1 VPESAKAFA
10 ADPYDFAEA
19 RAVAEALNLSQPVA
33 VTLVRRG
40 YRTPEE
46 ARAFLAADESHPPE
60 MFEGMDEVAGLILG
74 ATDAGERITVHGD
87 FDVDGVSATALMIS
101 TLRELGADC
110 DWLIPDRIADGYGL
124 GEDNVRK
131 LAERGT
137 GLLITVDC
145 GITAVEQVAL
155 AQQLGMEVVVTDH
168 HQQGEELPNCLI
180 LHPEVSNYPFTSLC
194 GTAVAWKLACA
205 LREEADSGRSERD
218 LDLVALATVADV
230 VPLIGENRSLVKRG
244 LAEMRR
250 TKRVGLKALM
260 EASKCDPSR
269 LDEGDLGFRLAPRI
283 NAAGRLYRA
292 DAGVELLLSE
302 DEGRAKQIAEELGR
316 ANSERRATEREVDAA
331 AETALRELPDEL
343 KEANGLVVAGQG
355 WHPGVVGIVASRMVE
370 RHHRPVVVI
379 SLDEEGG
386 GRGSGRSISGFDLH
400 AALEACSEHLET
412 FGGHKAAAGLSIKAE
427 NVGAF
432 RAAFAAH
439 ANEVLSEEDLK
450 RTERIDAMVG
460 GVGLGLDLAEELGQL
475 APFGMGNPGVRL
487 MVPSARVTDVRTMG
501 EEGKHSRFSLHS
513 GSHRALGVAFGRT
526 SFGVDDDDVLD
537 AAVRLEVNH
546 WNGAIEPRVVLREV
560 YPLDEAP
567 DAISPHPCACD
578 ETEWWARFEAELGR
592 DLNGQGDAVERNRR
606 IATEK
611 LHGDD
616 EGSRRVVEGHGSS
629 VTATIAE
636 LVSSGAG
643 VLAVAADA
651 SRRAALANGA
661 TGLARFNGGAAL
673 IACGRCSAEAVAGLA
688 SRAPGGLALVDYAAL
703 AMASDLAASF
713 EHVVLVDAPRTPLD
727 LERAT
732 LALGATLT
740 AAAPVGAAADP
751 TPPLDLTDPFATA
764 KADKAAFLEV
774 ARAAMLSV
782 TDPTVA
788 APSPLG
794 APAGAGFVHPLYSD
808 AEREFGL
815 GVLGRQAPSRE
826 TIAGVFRALRTV
838 GQASGPELRA
848 ALTGPGPHG
857 LDPET
862 AARAFRVLR
871 ELGLVAGDTNAGAGS
886 VGVVSSEGTDLERSA
901 AFRVYSKDFSEARS
915 FLQSPNFP

>member
-19 RAVAEALNLSQPVA
+19 RAVADALGVSQPVA

-40 YRTPEE
+40 YRTPED

-60 MFEGMDEVAGLILG
+60 AFRGMDEVVALVWAAIE
-74 ATDAGERITVHGD
+74 AGERITVHGD
-87 FDVDGVSATALMIS
+87 FDVDGVSATALLVGA
-101 TLRELGADC
+101 LRALGADC

-124 GEDNVRK
+124 SAPNVEK
-131 LAERGT
+131 LALRGT

-145 GITAVEQVAL
+145 GITAVDQVAL
-155 AQQLGMEVVVTDH
+155 AQELGMEVIVTDH
-168 HQQGEELPNCLI
+168 HQRDEELPACLI
-180 LHPEVSNYPFTSLC
+180 LHPEVSGYPFDSLC

-205 LREEADSGRSERD
+205 LRDGAALAGVAVDPAAGERD

-230 VPLIGENRSLVKRG
+230 VPLVGENRSLVKRG

-250 TKRVGLKALM
+250 TGRLGLRALIESSRC
-260 EASKCDPSR
+260 EASR
-269 LDEGDLGFRLAPRI
+269 LDEGDLAFRLAPRI

-302 DEGRAKQIAEELGR
+302 DEERARQIAEELGR

-331 AETALRELPDEL
+331 AEAARRELPDEL
-343 KEANGLVVAGQG
+343 KEANGLVVAGEG

-386 GRGSGRSISGFDLH
+386 GRGSGRSIPGFDLH

-412 FGGHKAAAGLSIKAE
+412 FGGHKAAAGLALRAE
-427 NVGAF
+427 NLDAF

-439 ANEVLSEEDLK
+439 ADEVLSEEDLK

-460 GVGLGLDLAEELGQL
+460 GVGLGLDLAEELGRL

-513 GSHRALGVAFGRT
+513 GSHRALGVAFGR
-526 SFGVDDDDVLD
+526 SSLGVDDDDMLD

-546 WNGAIEPRVVLREV
+546 WNGAVEPRVVLSEV
-560 YPLDEAP
+560 YPLDAAP
-567 DAISPHPCACD
+567 DALSPHPCECAD
-578 ETEWWARFEAELGR
+578 AEWWARFEAELAR
-592 DLNGQGDAVERNRR
+592 DLGGPPGGSVERNRPQ
-606 IATEK
+606 AAES
-611 LHGDD
+611 LHGDA
-616 EGSRRVVEGHGSS
+616 GGGVRRTIHGAGSS
-629 VTATIAE
+629 PTATIAE

-643 VLAVAADA
+643 VLAVTADA

-673 IACGRCSAEAVAGLA
+673 IACHRCGAEAVASLVA
-688 SRAPGGLALVDYAAL
+688 RADSGLALVDYAAL
-703 AMASDLAASF
+703 ATAPDLASHF
-713 EHVVLVDAPRTPLD
+713 EHVVLVDAPRT
-727 LERAT
+727 
-732 LALGATLT
+732 
-740 AAAPVGAAADP
+740 AADLARV
-751 TPPLDLTDPFATA
+751 TLPLA
-764 KADKAAFLEV
+764 ERGV
-774 ARAAMLSV
+774 A
-782 TDPTVA
+782 PG
-788 APSPLG
+788 SP
-794 APAGAGFVHPLYSD
+794 GFVHPLFSE
-808 AEREFGL
+808 AERNFSL

-826 TIAGVFRALRTV
+826 TIGGVFKALRA
-838 GQASGPELRA
+838 GGRLGGPDLRA
-848 ALTGPGPHG
+848 ALSGPGPHP
-857 LDPET
+857 LAAET
-862 AARAFRVLR
+862 AARAFRVLL
-871 ELGLVAGDTNAGAGS
+871 ELGLVAGSTNSGDGV
-886 VGVVSSEGTDLERSA
+886 VGVVSSEGTDLERST
-901 AFRVYSKDFSEARS
+901 AFRVYKAEHSEAVS
-915 FLQSPNFP
+915 FLQSPKFP

>member
-1 VPESAKAFA
+1 VPKSAKAFA

-19 RAVAEALNLSQPVA
+19 RALSDELGLSRPVA

-40 YRTPEE
+40 YRTPAE
-46 ARAFLAADESHPPE
+46 ARAFLAADESHPPGA
-60 MFEGMDEVAGLILG
+60 FEGMEEVAGLVWAAIE
-74 ATDAGERITVHGD
+74 AGERITVHGD
-87 FDVDGVSATALMIS
+87 FDVDGVSATALLIS

-124 GEDNVRK
+124 SSGNVVK

-145 GITAVEQVAL
+145 GITAVEQVEQ
-155 AQQLGMEVVVTDH
+155 AQELGMEVIVTDH
-168 HQQGEELPNCLI
+168 HQRGEELPPCLI
-180 LHPEVSNYPFTSLC
+180 LHPEVSAYPFESLC

-205 LREEADSGRSERD
+205 LREGASEEAEAKD

-250 TKRVGLKALM
+250 TKRVGLRALL

-292 DAGVELLLSE
+292 DAGVELLLTE
-302 DEGRAKQIAEELGR
+302 DEERAKQIAEELGR
-316 ANSERRATEREVDAA
+316 VNSERRATEREVDAA
-331 AETALRELPDEL
+331 AEAARRELPDEL
-343 KEANGLVVAGQG
+343 KEANGLVLAGEG

-379 SLDEEGG
+379 SLDGEGG
-386 GRGSGRSISGFDLH
+386 GRGSGRGIPGFDLH
-400 AALEACSEHLET
+400 AALEACSEHLES
-412 FGGHKAAAGLSIKAE
+412 FGGHKAAAGLSIRAE
-427 NVGAF
+427 NVEAF
-432 RAAFAAH
+432 RVAFAAH
-439 ANEVLSEEDLK
+439 AGEALGPDDLK

-513 GSHRALGVAFGRT
+513 GAHRALGVAFGR
-526 SFGVDDDDVLD
+526 SSLGVADEDMLD

-546 WNGAIEPRVVLREV
+546 WNGAVEPRVVLREV
-560 YPLDEAP
+560 YPLVGDG
-567 DAISPHPCACD
+567 DALSPHPCDCEEA
-578 ETEWWARFEAELGR
+578 EWWTRFEAELAR
-592 DLNGQGDAVERNRR
+592 DLGGGGVAQPSRHLGEMRPTGDRGPARKTVPG
-606 IATEK
+606 A
-611 LHGDD
+611 
-616 EGSRRVVEGHGSS
+616 GSS
-629 VTATIAE
+629 PTATIAE

-643 VLAVAADA
+643 VLAVTADA

-673 IACGRCSAEAVAGLA
+673 IACHRCGAETVAGLA
-688 SRAPGGLALVDYAAL
+688 ARADSGLALVDYAAL
-703 AMASDLAASF
+703 AMAPDLAASF
-713 EHVVLVDAPRTPLD
+713 EHVVLVDAPRTPAEV
-727 LERAT
+727 ERV
-732 LALGATLT
+732 
-740 AAAPVGAAADP
+740 AAPFGAAAAAAA
-751 TPPLDLTDPFATA
+751 TPPAA
-764 KADKAAFLEV
+764 ADKAALLEI
-774 ARAAMLSV
+774 ARAAMLG
-782 TDPTVA
+782 TGDDGNADA
-788 APSPLG
+788 AH
-794 APAGAGFVHPLYSD
+794 AGPGFLHPLYSD

-826 TIAGVFRALRTV
+826 TIAGVFRALRGA
-838 GQASGPELRA
+838 GQVSGKDLRA
-848 ALTGPGPHG
+848 ALAGTGPHC

-862 AARAFRVLR
+862 AARCFRVLR
-871 ELGLVAGDTNAGAGS
+871 ELGLVAGDTNAGDGL
-886 VGVVSSEGTDLERSA
+886 VGVVSSEGTDLDRSA
-901 AFRVYSKDFSEARS
+901 AFRVYSEEHSEAQS
-915 FLQSPNFP
+915 FLQSQKSP

>member
-1 VPESAKAFA
+1 VPKTAKAFA
-10 ADPYDFAEA
+10 AYPYDFGEA
-19 RAVAEALNLSQPVA
+19 RAVAEALGLSQPVA

-40 YRTPEE
+40 YRTPDA
-46 ARAFLAADESHPPE
+46 ARAFLAADETHPPE
-60 MFEGMDEVAGLILG
+60 AFEGMHEVAGLVW
-74 ATDAGERITVHGD
+74 AAVEAGERITVHGD

-101 TLRELGADC
+101 TLRDLGADC

-124 GEDNVRK
+124 GDENVRK

-155 AQQLGMEVVVTDH
+155 AQELGMEVVVTDH
-168 HQQGEELPNCLI
+168 HQRGEELPACLI
-180 LHPEVSNYPFTSLC
+180 LHPEISNYPFTSLC
-194 GTAVAWKLACA
+194 GTAVAWKLASA
-205 LREEADSGRSERD
+205 LREEAGVDGASAAAEQD

-230 VPLIGENRSLVKRG
+230 VPLVGENRSLVKRG

-250 TKRVGLKALM
+250 TKRAGLKALM

-269 LDEGDLGFRLAPRI
+269 LDEGDLAFRLAPRI

-292 DAGVELLLSE
+292 DAGVELLLTE
-302 DEGRAKQIAEELGR
+302 DESRAKQIAEELGR

-331 AETALRELPDEL
+331 AETARRELPDDL
-343 KEANGLVVAGQG
+343 KEANGLVVAGEG

-370 RHHRPVVVI
+370 RHHRPVIVI
-379 SLDEEGG
+379 SLDEQGG
-386 GRGSGRSISGFDLH
+386 GRGSGRSIPGFDLH

-427 NVGAF
+427 NLDAF

-526 SFGVDDDDVLD
+526 SFGVGDDDMLD

-546 WNGAIEPRVVLREV
+546 WNGAVEPRVVLREV

-567 DAISPHPCACD
+567 DAVSAHLCAGD
-578 ETEWWARFEAELGR
+578 EAEWWTRFETELDR
-592 DLNGQGDAVERNRR
+592 DLTAQGNAVERNSR
-606 IATEK
+606 IERGS
-611 LHGDD
+611 LHGSHG
-616 EGSRRVVEGHGSS
+616 GSRRMVESRGSS
-629 VTATIAE
+629 PTATIAE

-661 TGLARFNGGAAL
+661 SGLARFNGGGAL
-673 IACGRCSAEAVAGLA
+673 IACGRCGAEAVAGLA
-688 SRAPGGLALVDYAAL
+688 ARASGGLALVDYAAL
-703 AMASDLAASF
+703 AMAPDLAARF
-713 EHVVLVDAPRTPLD
+713 EHVVLVDPPRTPLD
-727 LERAT
+727 VERVT
-732 LALGATLT
+732 IPFGAADPSLDGTG
-740 AAAPVGAAADP
+740 AAEPGAAALP
-751 TPPLDLTDPFATA
+751 
-764 KADKAAFLEV
+764 DKAVLLEI
-774 ARAAMLSV
+774 ARAAILSV
-782 TDPTVA
+782 TDPSVA
-788 APSPLG
+788 PPA
-794 APAGAGFVHPLYSD
+794 AAEPAGGGFVHPLYS
-808 AEREFGL
+808 AAGREFSL
-815 GVLGRQAPSRE
+815 AVLGRQAPSRE

-848 ALTGPGPHG
+848 ALAGPGPHP

-862 AARAFRVLR
+862 SARAFRVLR
-871 ELGLVAGDTNAGAGS
+871 ELELVAGGTSLGTGV
-886 VGVVSSEGTDLERSA
+886 VGVVSSAGTDLERSA
-901 AFRVYSKDFSEARS
+901 AFRVYSKEFSEAQS
-915 FLQSPNFP
+915 FLQSPKFP